1 MARGLLIHGG
11 GNMGYLKEFQAQIL
25 NRDFGKFLQLW
36 EEYCTC
42 DSVDFE
48 ELTGILKAVK
58 ASEFAK
64 SLGQYVEA
72 LIPLWETMT
81 SEEESYYILT
91 LIMDLQTTNSPK
103 LASLAIESLKKR
115 YGSDKDFQ
123 DKLRIVGLRT
133 KENFQGSLA
142 NFDLLAHIKKGNYV
156 FHASGFG
163 TGEIMDFSN
172 VREQLSLEFE
182 NVSGLKHI
190 TYSNA
195 FKSLIPLKSDHFL
208 AKRFS
213 NPDAFEK
220 EAKENPLDVI
230 KCLLRDL
237 GPKNAT
243 EIKDEL
249 CELVIPEKEWT
260 KWWGSARIKIK
271 KDTEIESPENI
282 RDPFTLRKVAVSHES
297 QFLTG
302 IEKKKSVKDL
312 LLSCYNF
319 IRDHSGKVKQGEV
332 KDEII
337 ALLEKILQEDE
348 ATIPQKLQ
356 IYFCLES
363 VQGPQGQ
370 KYENEIKAIIRE
382 SEELDR
388 LLDQIDIIAYKK
400 LVLIAIKNTLPEW
413 PKAFLLLLKSSSQGL
428 LRDYLLKELLHSD
441 YRKLLEDGLKEILE
455 NPAIDPDFFVWYYH
469 KLTHDKE
476 DDLPF
481 GDKEGESAF
490 SENLL
495 VLLHRIENSPLMK
508 DLTKKIYVML
518 TSKRYALIRQIF
530 QGSTLEF
537 VKEFLL
543 LATKCH
549 TITDH
554 DLKIFRSLSE
564 VVHPSLIDLDRQKKT
579 HLDHERFTWTTQEGF
594 VKMQERIRQIG
605 TKEIVDNAR
614 EIESARAHGDLREN
628 MEYKYACE
636 KRSRLQGE
644 LKRLSEQF
652 SQARVITPDD
662 IAPGE
667 VGIGSHVRAKSP
679 QGEVIE
685 FTILGPWEANPDENI
700 LSYQSKAAIAML
712 GLKEG
717 EVFQFKGSDYTIAN
731 VGSIFDVR

>member
-1 MARGLLIHGG
+1 
-11 GNMGYLKEFQAQIL
+11 MGYLKEFQAQIL

-42 DSVDFE
+42 DSIDFE
-48 ELTGILKAVK
+48 EIVGILKA
-58 ASEFAK
+58 AK
-64 SLGQYVEA
+64 SSELAKPFGQYVEA
-72 LIPLWETMT
+72 FLSLWETAA
-81 SEEESYYILT
+81 SEEESYFILS

-103 LASLAIESLKKR
+103 LANLAIDALKKR
-115 YGSDKDFQ
+115 HGSDKDFQ
-123 DKLRIVGLRT
+123 DKLRIAGLRT

-163 TGEIMDFSN
+163 AGEIMDFSN
-172 VREQLSLEFE
+172 VREQLSIEFE
-182 NVSGLKHI
+182 NVSGMKHI
-190 TYSNA
+190 TYTNA

-208 AKRFS
+208 AKRFCD
-213 NPDAFEK
+213 PDAFEK
-220 EAKENPLDVI
+220 EARENPLEVI

-237 GPKNAT
+237 GPKNAA

-249 CELVIPEKEWT
+249 CGLVIPEKEWT
-260 KWWGSARIKIK
+260 KWWQNGRIKIK

-282 RDPFTLRKVAVSHES
+282 RDPFVLRKVAISHES
-297 QFLTG
+297 QFLSSL
-302 IEKKKSVKDL
+302 EKKKSIKDL

-319 IRDHSGKVKQGEV
+319 IRDHSGKVKQGEA
-332 KDEII
+332 KDAIV
-337 ALLEKILQEDE
+337 ALLEKILREDE

-363 VQGPQGQ
+363 VQGA

-382 SEELDR
+382 SEELDQ

-400 LVLIAIKNTLPEW
+400 LILIAIKNTLPEW
-413 PKAFLLLLKSSSQGL
+413 PKSFLLLLKSSAQGL
-428 LRDYLLKELLHSD
+428 LRDYLLKELLQSD
-441 YRKLLEDGLKEILE
+441 YRKLLENGLKELLE
-455 NPAIDPDFFVWYYH
+455 NPAADPDFFVWYYH
-469 KLTHDKE
+469 KLTHEKE
-476 DDLPF
+476 EGLPF
-481 GDKEGESAF
+481 DDKEGESAF
-490 SENLL
+490 SESLL
-495 VLLHRIENSPLMK
+495 ILLHRIENSPLMK

-518 TSKRYALIRQIF
+518 TAKRYALIRQIF

-564 VVHPSLIDLDRQKKT
+564 VVQPSLIDGTRQKKF
-579 HLDHERFTWTTQEGF
+579 HADHDRFTWTTQEGF
-594 VKMQERIRQIG
+594 FKMQERIRLIG
-605 TKEIVDNAR
+605 TKEIVENAR
-614 EIESARAHGDLREN
+614 EIEAARSLGDLREN
-628 MEYKYACE
+628 SEYKYACE

-644 LKRLSEQF
+644 LKRLSDEF
-652 SQARVITPDD
+652 SHARVITPAD

-667 VGIGSHVRAKSP
+667 VGIGSQVVAKSP
-679 QGEVIE
+679 QGTAIA
-685 FTILGPWEANPDENI
+685 FTILGPWEADPDANI
-700 LSYQSKAAIAML
+700 LSFQSKAAMAML

-717 EVFQFKGSDYTIAN
+717 DVFQFKGEDYTISN
-731 VGSIFDVR
+731 VGSIFDGG